1 MSYMSDL
8 AKAAGNEYGMLVDDG
23 IFGGEVSQYIDTG
36 SYVFNALLSGSI
48 YGGLPANKITAIAG
62 ESATGK
68 TFFTLGIIK
77 HFLDMNP
84 TAGCIYFESESA
96 LTSDMLRERGIDTTR
111 VYHMPVATVEEF
123 RHQAVKI
130 LEKHGELEETERPPL
145 MLCLDSLGML
155 STIKEMKDVSED
167 NQKRDMTKAQ
177 VIKGTFRVL
186 TLMLAKVNVPFIVT
200 NHVYDQIGT
209 MYPTKVMGG
218 GCLVDG
224 TNIQMADGSLKNISE
239 IEVGDSV
246 MTMNGNHSV
255 LQTHDFDDKELYEI
269 EFEDGYVV
277 KCSADH
283 KFLVDEEWIRAENIF
298 KDNIVE
304 VDGDNRI
311 MKIVSVKKIP
321 TEKVYDITVE
331 EAEHYILENGIVTH
345 NSGLQY
351 AASNIVFLSKKKE
364 KVGTDVV
371 GNIIHCKN
379 FKSRLAKENKR
390 VDVLLSYDEGLNR
403 YYGLLELAEKYE
415 IFKKVSTRYE
425 LPDGAKLYAKQ
436 ILKDPEKY
444 FTEDVMNRLD
454 EAAKTEFSYG
464 GGKELETEKIE
475 TGEDNG

>member
-1 MSYMSDL
+1 MSDYFDEL
-8 AKAAGNEYGMLVDDG
+8 IGVTGNQYASKVSEGMLGSVN
-23 IFGGEVSQYIDTG
+23 EYIDTG
-36 SYVFNALLSGSI
+36 SYILNALISGSI
-48 YGGLPANKITAIAG
+48 HKGLPSNKITAFAG

-68 TFFTLGIIK
+68 TFFILGIVRQ
-77 HFLDMNP
+77 FLADNP
-84 TAGCIYFESESA
+84 SGGVLYFESESA
-96 LTSDMLRERGIDTTR
+96 LTPVMIEERDIDKTR
-111 VYHMPVATVEEF
+111 FIQLPVATIQDFAQQASRVVD
-123 RHQAVKI
+123 RHM
-130 LEKHGELEETERPPL
+130 EKSEAPL
-145 MLCLDSLGML
+145 LLCLDSLGML
-155 STIKEMKDVSED
+155 STAKEVED
-167 NQKRDMTKAQ
+167 ITVGANKVDMTKARI
-177 VIKGTFRVL
+177 VKGAFRVL
-186 TLMLAKVNVPFIVT
+186 TLKLAKAGIPFLGT
-200 NHVYDQIGT
+200 NHTYKQVGAMFPQDI
-209 MYPTKVMGG
+209 MGG

-345 NSGLQY
+345 TSGLQY

>member
-1 MSYMSDL
+1 MSDYFDEL
-8 AKAAGNEYGMLVDDG
+8 IGVTGNQYASKVSEGMLGSVN
-23 IFGGEVSQYIDTG
+23 EYIDTG
-36 SYVFNALLSGSI
+36 SYILNALISGSI
-48 YGGLPANKITAIAG
+48 HKGLPSNKITAFAG

-68 TFFTLGIIK
+68 TFFILGIVRQ
-77 HFLDMNP
+77 FLADNP
-84 TAGCIYFESESA
+84 SGGVLYFESESA
-96 LTSDMLRERGIDTTR
+96 LTPEMIEERDIDKTR
-111 VYHMPVATVEEF
+111 FIQLPVATIQDFAKQASRVVD
-123 RHQAVKI
+123 RHI
-130 LEKHGELEETERPPL
+130 EKSEAPL
-145 MLCLDSLGML
+145 LLCLDSLGML
-155 STIKEMKDVSED
+155 STAKEVED
-167 NQKRDMTKAQ
+167 ITVGANKVDMTKARI
-177 VIKGTFRVL
+177 VKGAFRVL
-186 TLMLAKVNVPFIVT
+186 TLKLAKAGIPLLVT
-200 NHVYDQIGT
+200 NHTYKQVGAMFPQDI
-209 MYPTKVMGG
+209 MGG

>member
-1 MSYMSDL
+1 MSDYFDEL
-8 AKAAGNEYGMLVDDG
+8 IGITGNQYASKVSEGMLGSVN
-23 IFGGEVSQYIDTG
+23 EYIDTG
-36 SYVFNALLSGSI
+36 SYILNALISGSI
-48 YGGLPANKITAIAG
+48 HKGLPSNKITAFAG

-68 TFFTLGIIK
+68 TFFILGIVRQ
-77 HFLDMNP
+77 FLADNP
-84 TAGCIYFESESA
+84 SGGVLYFESESA
-96 LTSDMLRERGIDTTR
+96 LTPEMIEERDIDKTR
-111 VYHMPVATVEEF
+111 FIQLPVATIQDFAQQASRVVD
-123 RHQAVKI
+123 RHI
-130 LEKHGELEETERPPL
+130 EKSEAPL
-145 MLCLDSLGML
+145 LLCLDSLGML
-155 STIKEMKDVSED
+155 STAKEVED
-167 NQKRDMTKAQ
+167 ITEGANKVDMTKARI
-177 VIKGTFRVL
+177 VKGAFRVL
-186 TLMLAKVNVPFIVT
+186 TLKLAKAGIPLLVT
-200 NHVYDQIGT
+200 NHTYKQVGAMFPQDI
-209 MYPTKVMGG
+209 MGG